1 MVSSKTVKQI
11 LTWHKQGFNV
21 REIQQQLQIPEQ
33 LIRDI
38 IRNSKDK

>member
-1 MVSSKTVKQI
+1 MVNSKTVKQI
-11 LTWHKQGFNV
+11 LTWYEQGFNV
-21 REIQQQLQIPEQ
+21 REIQQQLQISEQ